1 MNQELEAKF
10 SEQSWKDASIV
21 NATMVRATASAS
33 MVNRTHRIIR
43 ERATNMQAQKSKFRG
58 LLLPLVV
65 SAGLLLAV
73 VCAAWVMLDEYDVT
87 PVGLPEPGQ
96 QLFVFM
102 LWCLPISVVALAVV
116 AFRLSGSKADSGGRR

>member
-1 MNQELEAKF
+1 MNQELETKF
-10 SEQSWKDASIV
+10 AEQNWEGATIV
-21 NATMVRATASAS
+21 NSTVLRATASAS

-43 ERATNMQAQKSKFRG
+43 ERAANMQAQKSKFRS
-58 LLLPLVV
+58 LLFPSII

-116 AFRLSGSKADSGGRR
+116 AFRRAGSKTDSGGRR

>member
-1 MNQELEAKF
+1 MNQELGTEF
-10 SEQSWKDASIV
+10 SGQSWENATIV
-21 NATMVRATASAS
+21 NSAMLRATASAS

-43 ERATNMQAQKSKFRG
+43 ERATNIQANRSKFRS
-58 LLLPLVV
+58 LLFPSVI

-87 PVGLPEPGQ
+87 PLGLPESGQ

-116 AFRLSGSKADSGGRR
+116 AFRRAGSKADSGGRQ

>member
-1 MNQELEAKF
+1 MNQELKTKL
-10 SEQSWKDASIV
+10 SEQTWEDATVV
-21 NATMVRATASAS
+21 NSAMLRATASAS

-43 ERATNMQAQKSKFRG
+43 ERATNMQAQKSNFRS
-58 LLLPLVV
+58 LLFPLMV

-102 LWCLPISVVALAVV
+102 LWCLPISAVALAVV
-116 AFRLSGSKADSGGRR
+116 AFRRAGSKTDSGGRG

>member
-1 MNQELEAKF
+1 MNQDLETNF
-10 SEQSWKDASIV
+10 SEQSWE
-21 NATMVRATASAS
+21 NATVVNSTILRATASAS

-43 ERATNMQAQKSKFRG
+43 ERATNIQAQKSKFRS

-73 VCAAWVMLDEYDVT
+73 VCAAWVMLDEYDVS

-102 LWCLPISVVALAVV
+102 LWCLPISAVALAVV
-116 AFRLSGSKADSGGRR
+116 AFHRAGSKADSGGRR